1 LWIYSRPSD
10 CLVTTLLTHPKAAKD
25 NTRENASKVSLH
37 TGIITSLDI
46 KFTQLNQRQIALV
59 LCWMY
64 MKTNSFSTMLD
75 VYVDPSLVQLIT
87 MLLATKAWICI
98 LKIQRTRFSVMP
110 VEKLAV

>member
-1 LWIYSRPSD
+1 
-10 CLVTTLLTHPKAAKD
+10 
-25 NTRENASKVSLH
+25 
-37 TGIITSLDI
+37 
-46 KFTQLNQRQIALV
+46 
-59 LCWMY
+59 

-98 LKIQRTRFSVMP
+98 LKIQRTHFSVMP